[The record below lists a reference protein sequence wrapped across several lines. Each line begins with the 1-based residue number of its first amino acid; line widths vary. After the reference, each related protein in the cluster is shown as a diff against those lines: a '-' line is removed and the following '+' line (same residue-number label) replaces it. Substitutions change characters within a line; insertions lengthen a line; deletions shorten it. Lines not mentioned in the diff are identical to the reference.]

1 MYDKCLPY
9 YIRWPRFWKRDKL
22 PLGDSVMIFLYS
34 ISLDPQVQPSL
45 IEDPEFVFGDY
56 EYSEEE
62 EPFYG

>member
-1 MYDKCLPY
+1 
-9 YIRWPRFWKRDKL
+9 
-22 PLGDSVMIFLYS
+22 MIFLYS

-56 EYSEEE
+56 EYSEGE

>member
-1 MYDKCLPY
+1 MCFKCIKCVY
-9 YIRWPRFWKRDKL
+9 CKWGKL
-22 PLGDSVMIFLYS
+22 TLGDSVMIFLYS
-34 ISLDPQVQPSL
+34 ISFDPQVQPSL